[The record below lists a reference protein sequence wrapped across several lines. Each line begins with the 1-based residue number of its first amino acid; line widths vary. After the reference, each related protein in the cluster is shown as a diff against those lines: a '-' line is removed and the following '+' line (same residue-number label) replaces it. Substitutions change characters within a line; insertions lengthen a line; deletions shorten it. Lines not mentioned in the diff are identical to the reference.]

1 MAIDDITFSR
11 FVNNDLSYSEMLMA
25 EESLMACGE
34 VDAVIQ
40 ASILNYAVN
49 AVMADD
55 MLGIDSENEEFSV
68 LKDRNNAG
76 ADSKEQKSNLSTTSM
91 KTNFS
96 KEELQTIQQI
106 SDSITVSINPEI
118 PFEEN
123 LMNIYIE
130 QRPGSFPEE
139 AQDIVSRIRGS
150 IEKFIANLQQ
160 AMSEVGFDYVSELK
174 KVSSEMN
181 LQEKYE
187 LYINFLAAL
196 QTMSI
201 NNLSPEQMSQIENFQ
216 TVRERLFVNGD
227 VTEDM
232 LADVE
237 RQIAAMLQN
246 NTFCMG
252 SIETVK
258 TLISELPKGSD
269 AIENIILGSEKD
281 IMTKMIAALAAYI
294 AYRNG
299 QIESLVGQ
307 EMSPEEIAI
316 SVSAGMEEMK
326 VMNDLTAGRT
336 TVDKAIKILKIIG
349 GVALFSILAYFAVSG
364 IIAIGAMTAV
374 MFSMI
379 FGTSTIAA
387 IGALLIGGL
396 VTWSL
401 IDSALTVGDKML
413 NWSSRMFDMVIECW
427 RETAWPA
434 VKRALQSGLNWF
446 FSLFHS
452 DIIMK
457 QEQNND
463 PQVVSAM

>member
-181 LQEKYE
+181 LQERYE

-299 QIESLVGQ
+299 QIESLAGQ

-326 VMNDLTAGRT
+326 VMNDLTAGKT

-374 MFSMI
+374 MFSVI
-379 FGTSTIAA
+379 FGTSTIAS

-413 NWSSRMFDMVIECW
+413 NWSSRMFDMVIESW

>member
-181 LQEKYE
+181 LQERYE

-299 QIESLVGQ
+299 QLESLAGQ

-326 VMNDLTAGRT
+326 VMNDLTAGKT

-374 MFSMI
+374 MFSVI
-379 FGTSTIAA
+379 FGTSTIAS

-413 NWSSRMFDMVIECW
+413 NWSSRMFDMVIESW

>member
-336 TVDKAIKILKIIG
+336 TVDKAIKILKIKG

>member
-68 LKDRNNAG
+68 LKDRNNDG

-181 LQEKYE
+181 LQERYE
-187 LYINFLAAL
+187 LYINF
-196 QTMSI
+196 
-201 NNLSPEQMSQIENFQ
+201 
-216 TVRERLFVNGD
+216 
-227 VTEDM
+227 
-232 LADVE
+232 
-237 RQIAAMLQN
+237 
-246 NTFCMG
+246 
-252 SIETVK
+252 
-258 TLISELPKGSD
+258 
-269 AIENIILGSEKD
+269 
-281 IMTKMIAALAAYI
+281 
-294 AYRNG
+294 
-299 QIESLVGQ
+299 
-307 EMSPEEIAI
+307 
-316 SVSAGMEEMK
+316 
-326 VMNDLTAGRT
+326 
-336 TVDKAIKILKIIG
+336 
-349 GVALFSILAYFAVSG
+349 FAKSS
-364 IIAIGAMTAV
+364 
-374 MFSMI
+374 F
-379 FGTSTIAA
+379 
-387 IGALLIGGL
+387 LLI
-396 VTWSL
+396 
-401 IDSALTVGDKML
+401 
-413 NWSSRMFDMVIECW
+413 
-427 RETAWPA
+427 
-434 VKRALQSGLNWF
+434 
-446 FSLFHS
+446 
-452 DIIMK
+452 
-457 QEQNND
+457 
-463 PQVVSAM
+463 

>member
-181 LQEKYE
+181 LQERYE
-187 LYINFLAAL
+187 LYINFFAAL

-299 QIESLVGQ
+299 QIESLAGQ

-374 MFSMI
+374 MFSVI
-379 FGTSTIAA
+379 FGTSTIAS

-413 NWSSRMFDMVIECW
+413 NWSSRMFDMVIESW

>member
-68 LKDRNNAG
+68 LKDRNNDG

-118 PFEEN
+118 PFKEN

-181 LQEKYE
+181 LQERYE
-187 LYINFLAAL
+187 LYINFFAAL

-374 MFSMI
+374 MFSVI
-379 FGTSTIAA
+379 FGTSTIAS
-387 IGALLIGGL
+387 IGSLLIGGL

-413 NWSSRMFDMVIECW
+413 NWSSRMFDMVIESW

-434 VKRALQSGLNWF
+434 VKRALQNGLNWF

-452 DIIMK
+452 DIIVK